1 MTRKE
6 LLAFMRSERYAVQA
20 SVAPH
25 HNIQAAVVGIAVSDD
40 FEIVFDT
47 LTDSRKA
54 TNLRAN
60 PSIAFVLGST
70 RDDAE
75 RTVQYEGI
83 ADTPSGDELRR
94 VQEIYFDVF
103 PDGRDRLHWK
113 GLIHV
118 RVKPLW
124 IRYSNYGPQPPLVL
138 EFDAEALRALPS

>member
-1 MTRKE
+1 MTRTE

-20 SVAPH
+20 SVSRVHAV
-25 HNIQAAVVGIAVSDD
+25 QAAVVGIAVSDD

-54 TNLRAN
+54 TNLRGN
-60 PSIAFVLGST
+60 PSIAFAIGST
-70 RDDAE
+70 RDGAE

-94 VQEIYFDVF
+94 LQEIYFEVF

-113 GLIHV
+113 GLIYV

-124 IRYSNYGPQPPLVL
+124 IRYSNYAPQPPLVL
-138 EFDAEALRALPS
+138 EFDAAMLREL

>member
-1 MTRKE
+1 
-6 LLAFMRSERYAVQA
+6 MRSERFAVQA
-20 SVAPH
+20 SVSRH
-25 HNIQAAVVGIAVSDD
+25 HAVQAAVVGIAVSND
-40 FEIVFDT
+40 FEVVFDT
-47 LTDSRKA
+47 LSDSRKA

-60 PSIAFVLGST
+60 PSIAFVIGST
-70 RDDAE
+70 QDGAE

-94 VQEIYFDVF
+94 VQKIYFDVF
-103 PDGRDRLHWK
+103 PDGRERLTWK

-138 EFDAEALRALPS
+138 EFDAAALREL